1 MKKLYFLAALL
12 LATTSAHAGGI
23 SFQIEG
29 QRVHID
35 APRGCASLSCINIT
49 APGFKGLKSNRDDD
63 DNDDVAPA
71 PARREYNDSRSKRYD
86 DDYAPAAGKPG
97 YNGGYK
103 SKRYTND
110 DNYAAPPRG
119 DRAPAPDQAAPAPAP
134 TTYAAVPAQTDVAQ
148 PAPAPA
154 AEPAPARVAAPAPI
168 DAAPASDPNSPIGI
182 WAAEDNKG
190 NVRIEDCGGN
200 LCGYSVKSGEKVLI
214 NMKPQGSKW
223 AGRIQ
228 DPDSGKKYDAT
239 IAMKNNGSLRVQG
252 CAFGGMFCGGQTWK
266 RVS

>member
-1 MKKLYFLAALL
+1 MKKFYILAALL

-23 SFQIEG
+23 SFQYEG
-29 QRVHID
+29 KRVTID
-35 APRGCASLSCINIT
+35 APRGCASLSCISIT
-49 APGFKGLKSNRDDD
+49 APGYNKSNRDDD
-63 DNDDVAPA
+63 DNDVAPA
-71 PARREYNDSRSKRYD
+71 PARRDYSDSKPNRYNDD
-86 DDYAPAAGKPG
+86 DDYRPAAGKPG
-97 YNGGYK
+97 FKGGYK
-103 SKRYTND
+103 SKRYNDD
-110 DNYAAPPRG
+110 DNYASRS
-119 DRAPAPDQAAPAPAP
+119 DRAAAPAAVPAAPAPAP
-134 TTYAAVPAQTDVAQ
+134 TTDVATPPPAQADAAQ

-154 AEPAPARVAAPAPI
+154 QVAVAAPAPQR
-168 DAAPASDPNSPIGI
+168 AAEPQSDPNSPIGV

-200 LCGYSVKSGEKVLI
+200 LCGYSEKSGEKVLI

-239 IAMKNNGSLRVQG
+239 IAMKSNGSLRVQG

>member
-1 MKKLYFLAALL
+1 MKKLYILAALL

-23 SFQIEG
+23 SFQFEG

-35 APRGCASLSCINIT
+35 APRGCASLSCVNIT

-63 DNDDVAPA
+63 DDDVAPA
-71 PARREYNDSRSKRYD
+71 PARREYNDSKRYNDD
-86 DDYAPAAGKPG
+86 DDYATGGKPR
-97 YNGGYK
+97 YKASK
-103 SKRYTND
+103 SKRYND
-110 DNYAAPPRG
+110 DDYATAPARQ
-119 DRAPAPDQAAPAPAP
+119 DRAPAPTPDQAAVPAAPAPAAYAAAPAQTNVAQPATAPEAAPAPAP
-134 TTYAAVPAQTDVAQ
+134 ARAPVA
-148 PAPAPA
+148 
-154 AEPAPARVAAPAPI
+154 EV
-168 DAAPASDPNSPIGI
+168 PASDPNSPLGV
-182 WAAEDNKG
+182 WATEEGKG

-200 LCGYSVKSGEKVLI
+200 LCGYSEKSGEKVLI

-239 IAMKNNGSLRVQG
+239 IAIKNNGSLRVQG